1 MYLSII
7 ILPFL
12 GSIISGFLGRKIGVM
27 GSQLLSCTCLF
38 LSAILSTFA
47 FYEVGLCSSPVSIN
61 LATWIDSEI
70 MKVSWEFIFD
80 QLSVVFCIMI
90 TYITF
95 LILVYTVYYMEGQPQ
110 SVLGKRGCGDKLS
123 NSGETLKIVVPSS
136 NRKVIC
142 GWTNHSGMVTS
153 YNMSEN
159 EMGYRGSKPVLSLPL

>member
-61 LATWIDSEI
+61 LAT
-70 MKVSWEFIFD
+70 
-80 QLSVVFCIMI
+80 
-90 TYITF
+90 
-95 LILVYTVYYMEGQPQ
+95 
-110 SVLGKRGCGDKLS
+110 
-123 NSGETLKIVVPSS
+123 
-136 NRKVIC
+136 
-142 GWTNHSGMVTS
+142 
-153 YNMSEN
+153 
-159 EMGYRGSKPVLSLPL
+159 